1 MAPNPPKVVQIAH
14 FKAHF
19 APKLA
24 QILWSF
30 TRAAF
35 ALVLAQAALL
45 PGANAFSV
53 MQSVQ
58 DSQEA
63 PARQVRLRDISS
75 FEGVRDN
82 LLIGYGLVA
91 GLKRTGDSQQT
102 FFSTQTLANIMARMG
117 LQIPVSSV
125 QVRNVA
131 AVMVTATLP
140 PFARP
145 GTHVDVT
152 VSSVGDAKSI
162 EGGILL
168 LTPLHA
174 SDGQVFAE
182 AQGPLTI
189 AGYTAGTK
197 TNSVVVNQPT
207 VGLISNGA
215 IVERDASVDLSHM
228 NTISLLLNDPDFTV
242 SNDAAIAINKVFGDG
257 VARAIDG
264 SRISI
269 NPLGIAPDGIPSLL
283 AKIEDIEVNIP
294 PVAKVVINE
303 RTGTVVLGRDVSLG
317 ACSILQ
323 GSLAVDITTTYQVSQ
338 PALFAPNGQTTI
350 VPQANVQAQSAPAQ
364 EVSLKE
370 GATVED
376 LVRGLQAIGATSH
389 DIVAILQAIKA
400 AGALQADLE
409 VI

>member
-1 MAPNPPKVVQIAH
+1 MLTNVYNLPRKVATVL
-14 FKAHF
+14 
-19 APKLA
+19 PRKL
-24 QILWSF
+24 QEWHRFIG
-30 TRAAF
+30 F
-35 ALVLAQAALL
+35 ALALICL
-45 PGANAFSV
+45 VPIARASV
-53 MQSVQ
+53 
-58 DSQEA
+58 EA
-63 PARQVRLRDISS
+63 PRQVRLRDISS

-125 QVRNVA
+125 QIRNVA

-182 AQGPLTI
+182 AQGSLTI

-215 IVERDASVDLSHM
+215 IVERGVSVDLSHM
-228 NTISLLLNDPDFTV
+228 NMISLLLHDPDFTV
-242 SNDAAIAINKVFGDG
+242 SNDAAVAINKVFGNG
-257 VARAIDG
+257 VAHAIDG

-269 NPLGIAPDGIPSLL
+269 NPLGIAPDGIPALL
-283 AKIEDIEVNIP
+283 ARIEEIAVNIP

-303 RTGTVVLGRDVSLG
+303 RTGTVVLGREVSLG

-323 GSLAVDITTTYQVSQ
+323 GSLAVDITTIYQVSQ
-338 PALFAPNGQTTI
+338 PAPFAPNGQTTT
-350 VPQANVQAQSAPAQ
+350 VPQTSVQAQSAPAQ

>member
-1 MAPNPPKVVQIAH
+1 MAANATDFAIKRSLRAH
-14 FKAHF
+14 FR
-19 APKLA
+19 PKFVNRLTLQFFTALA
-24 QILWSF
+24 ILFF
-30 TRAAF
+30 TAAE
-35 ALVLAQAALL
+35 LPAATSL
-45 PGANAFSV
+45 PVEQN
-53 MQSVQ
+53 QSSAAV
-58 DSQEA
+58 
-63 PARQVRLRDISS
+63 RQVRLRDISS

-82 LLIGYGLVA
+82 MLIGYGLVA

-125 QVRNVA
+125 QIRNVA

-152 VSSVGDAKSI
+152 VSSIGDAKSI

-182 AQGPLTI
+182 AQGSLTI

-215 IVERDASVDLSHM
+215 IVERDVSVDLSHM
-228 NTISLLLNDPDFTV
+228 TSVSLLLNAPDFAV
-242 SNDAAIAINKVFGDG
+242 SNNAAVAINKTFVDG
-257 VARAIDG
+257 VAHAIDG
-264 SRISI
+264 SRITI
-269 NPLGIAPDGIPSLL
+269 NPLGIAPDGIPALL
-283 AKIEDIEVNIP
+283 AKIQEIAVDIP

-338 PALFAPNGQTTI
+338 PAPLSQNGQTTT
-350 VPQANVQAQSAPAQ
+350 VPQTSVQAQAAPAQ